1 MQTASNRIDDLQ
13 ILVGRPGQRTGAAF
27 RLVEAPKTAA
37 AWTRSDGW
45 TVRVSASS
53 RYVVAQGGR
62 ESLYTA
68 AWRDAYAVT
77 QEALDVWS
85 ARGIADWETDD
96 PSGNHITFWDGADG
110 AAVRTAA
117 REILRITVGTPRVE
131 VRDARGD
138 LVPQPAP
145 PEDWHQSMRFFRQ
158 SQRATDLFD
167 SLRSLWLAL
176 ENLLDSIEAYRPG
189 SDREEGWLKRAL
201 QAAGRHVT
209 LPAYL
214 PAPAGSGRP
223 KAPHNAAY
231 DYFYADLRTHLFHA
245 KASRQPSLP
254 RDADAAHDLA
264 DRHERLTRLYLDLLS
279 ATSGVSRMSGGMMI
293 GGFNMA
299 VAFLDDTP
307 RVLVSDDSTP
317 FDPDQRSPTP
327 ADGRLLAGPAARDS
341 ALEQPFLRVY
351 VGYISG
357 SELRLLDA
365 VRRLMFEAGGRLV
378 SVHAFEGDLVL
389 HDIGHFYSQVE
400 FGLHNTQMP
409 RSFAP
414 T

>member
-1 MQTASNRIDDLQ
+1 MRSSGAAGPYPRETLLPRQSPERDVRRTRDPCGLTTRRHKRGCNGAEAFAGTSTPCSHLYMQTASNRIDDLQ

-167 SLRSLWLAL
+167 SLRSLWLAFREPPRL
-176 ENLLDSIEAYRPG
+176 YRG
-189 SDREEGWLKRAL
+189 
-201 QAAGRHVT
+201 V
-209 LPAYL
+209 
-214 PAPAGSGRP
+214 PAG
-223 KAPHNAAY
+223 
-231 DYFYADLRTHLFHA
+231 
-245 KASRQPSLP
+245 
-254 RDADAAHDLA
+254 
-264 DRHERLTRLYLDLLS
+264 
-279 ATSGVSRMSGGMMI
+279 
-293 GGFNMA
+293 
-299 VAFLDDTP
+299 
-307 RVLVSDDSTP
+307 
-317 FDPDQRSPTP
+317 QRS
-327 ADGRLLAGPAARDS
+327 
-341 ALEQPFLRVY
+341 
-351 VGYISG
+351 
-357 SELRLLDA
+357 
-365 VRRLMFEAGGRLV
+365 
-378 SVHAFEGDLVL
+378 
-389 HDIGHFYSQVE
+389 
-400 FGLHNTQMP
+400 
-409 RSFAP
+409 
-414 T
+414 